1 MTQLDDTARTLEEH
15 LSPEHLDMLRVES
28 GISDEVILARGYR
41 TIRQASELMD
51 LGFARTQGRVPGLL
65 LPLHTTDGKVGSY
78 VYRPDRP
85 RSRQSRS
92 GTTRV
97 VKYEVPRGSRTRVD
111 CPPAC
116 RRKLEDP
123 AVPLWITEG
132 QKKADALA
140 SRGLCAVALL
150 GVWNWKGK
158 NDLGGTTLLAD
169 WDYVALDG
177 REVRIVFDSDV
188 MVKAA
193 VRSALDRLVEHM
205 QRKGSHVG
213 AAYLPSSNGRK
224 VGVDDWLAQGHSV
237 DELEALV
244 EAPKPQPRPAAPI
257 VELLDEA
264 PLTMQRPLSLLDGH
278 GYAAT
283 WLHCKVIRTET
294 VNKQG
299 EVVILNPPRVTHE
312 RRLFVVRDDGDVF
325 GEAGDAPMA
334 DLGVCVHLAE
344 VPLENRLW
352 SARGVKQY
360 RAGRR
365 PDPLD
370 VFAQVADVVDHF
382 LDFSRSIADQ
392 RTMVEMVACHV
403 LGTYLL
409 DAFNVVGFL
418 WPNGHR
424 GSGKTQLLLVHTE
437 LSYLGQ
443 VILAGGSYASL
454 RDLADYGATLGFDD
468 AENIRDFKRFDPD
481 KRALLLAG
489 NRRGAVISVK
499 EPDGNRGWHT
509 RYVNAYTTRLFSAIS
524 LPDPVLASRTIVV
537 PLIRTTDR
545 KKANSQPLDYGQWPH
560 DRRQL
565 IDDLWATGL
574 AHVATIGQYDQ
585 MVAQRAR
592 LAGRGLEPWRSIL
605 AVALWLQDNGAQGL
619 FDRMERLSWAYQRE
633 RSQLQ
638 TADVTTLV
646 IRGLCRCAINA
657 ISAIKNGPHDEKF

>member
-1 MTQLDDTARTLEEH
+1 
-15 LSPEHLDMLRVES
+15 
-28 GISDEVILARGYR
+28 
-41 TIRQASELMD
+41 
-51 LGFARTQGRVPGLL
+51 
-65 LPLHTTDGKVGSY
+65 
-78 VYRPDRP
+78 
-85 RSRQSRS
+85 
-92 GTTRV
+92 
-97 VKYEVPRGSRTRVD
+97 
-111 CPPAC
+111 
-116 RRKLEDP
+116 
-123 AVPLWITEG
+123 
-132 QKKADALA
+132 
-140 SRGLCAVALL
+140 
-150 GVWNWKGK
+150 
-158 NDLGGTTLLAD
+158 
-169 WDYVALDG
+169 
-177 REVRIVFDSDV
+177 
-188 MVKAA
+188 
-193 VRSALDRLVEHM
+193 
-205 QRKGSHVG
+205 
-213 AAYLPSSNGRK
+213 
-224 VGVDDWLAQGHSV
+224 
-237 DELEALV
+237 
-244 EAPKPQPRPAAPI
+244 
-257 VELLDEA
+257 
-264 PLTMQRPLSLLDGH
+264 MQRPLSLLDGH

-283 WLHCKVIRTET
+283 WLHCKVTRTET

-312 RRLFVVRDDGDVF
+312 RKLFVVRDDGKVF
-325 GEAGDAPMA
+325 GEGADAPMA
-334 DLGVCVHLAE
+334 DLGVSVHLAE
-344 VPLENRLW
+344 VPPENRLW

-392 RTMVEMVACHV
+392 WTMVEMVACHV
-403 LGTYLL
+403 VGTYLL

-499 EPDGNRGWHT
+499 EPDGNRGWRT

-545 KKANSQPLDYGQWPH
+545 KKANSQPLDHGQWPH

-574 AHVATIGQYDQ
+574 AHLATVGQYDE

-605 AVALWLQDNGAQGL
+605 AVALWLQDNGAEGL
-619 FDRMERLSWAYQRE
+619 FDRMERLSWVYQRE

-638 TADVTTLV
+638 TTDLTTLV
-646 IRGLCRCAINA
+646 IRGLCRCAISA
-657 ISAIKNGPHDEKF
+657 ISAIKNGLHDEKFWVLTVAEITTSLKRIAEEDDLNRDAITNRKVGGVLSQMRFEKEPRPGGRGSRLWKVTLHELQHWTRAYSLPLPPELASLESNGTDGTDGTMAQMILTEESPPECEKDCLPARVGP